1 MGRSKNG
8 CFRHT
13 RADDISAAVIQG
25 LLARHPAFDPAEVD
39 DFIWGCVLQ
48 REEQA
53 FNIARNIWLLAGL
66 PHHVPAQTVNRM
78 CCSSMA
84 ALHTAT
90 ANIRS
95 GLGNIYL
102 IGGVE
107 HLGHLPMYE
116 AIDPNSRLGL
126 SVGKAAGNMGITAE
140 YLARLR
146 GVRRQQMEE
155 FRASPR
161 QLAAQE
167 RDRGD
172 CLREIL
178 PLPGSTPG

>member
-66 PHHVPAQTVNRM
+66 PHHVPAQTVNRL
-78 CCSSMA
+78 CGSSMA

-107 HLGHLPMYE
+107 HLGHWPMYE
-116 AIDPNSRLGL
+116 DIDPNPRLGL
-126 SVGKAAGNMGITAE
+126 RMAEAAGNMGTSPENVEALQGVHAQRMDE
-140 YLARLR
+140 FSAR
-146 GVRRQQMEE
+146 
-155 FRASPR
+155 SH
-161 QLAAQE
+161 QLAAQA
-167 RDRGD
+167 
-172 CLREIL
+172 
-178 PLPGSTPG
+178 